1 MIRFSL
7 QVAVYLIALSFLLL
21 GGSHAEDLQG
31 IRSIRDLDQ
40 ASILHYAIFSD
51 NKGESPASS
60 VEFARMA
67 DWVRAGESAFVVGVG
82 DHLKYGWENSFIPW
96 IRSDAWWRDHTFL
109 NVADGENQF
118 YGDAHEQSDYGA
130 GSEILDLV
138 RLDAHADILRPNPS
152 EYYARIPA
160 GDRTVHMIQ
169 VHFSD
174 QPKVDSLAFPES
186 SRKWLMDTLDGIEKG
201 SRDHIVIAAHSRAGS
216 WDMVLSPDRRRRLL
230 AKADLVLSAT
240 THRYQSWVPEAYV
253 DGSAVCVNTGAVNF
267 PGTMTPNGYVEI
279 HVLKSGSIVGQYM
292 DLTRSTRDLQR
303 GRFAWIK
310 PIDGPMRHIDLR
322 PAGPD
327 ENMDAQVA
335 ALRDSITREVID
347 AGLVQ
352 LLKEKTGAEL
362 VSVGVRTGLAR
373 GPVTRE
379 DAWWVFGRNKNFRVV
394 RVPADRIGVVFSR
407 LKQTP
412 FPVATDP
419 VRVATTQSTATRI
432 IGQAGLTSEALE
444 PLRAD
449 ENSLR
454 QVDLLLDW
462 LKSVER
468 QAR

>member
-1 MIRFSL
+1 
-7 QVAVYLIALSFLLL
+7 
-21 GGSHAEDLQG
+21 
-31 IRSIRDLDQ
+31 
-40 ASILHYAIFSD
+40 
-51 NKGESPASS
+51 
-60 VEFARMA
+60 
-67 DWVRAGESAFVVGVG
+67 
-82 DHLKYGWENSFIPW
+82 
-96 IRSDAWWRDHTFL
+96 
-109 NVADGENQF
+109 
-118 YGDAHEQSDYGA
+118 
-130 GSEILDLV
+130 
-138 RLDAHADILRPNPS
+138 
-152 EYYARIPA
+152 
-160 GDRTVHMIQ
+160 
-169 VHFSD
+169 
-174 QPKVDSLAFPES
+174 
-186 SRKWLMDTLDGIEKG
+186 MDTLDGIEKG

-362 VSVGVRTGLAR
+362 VSVGVRTELAR

-379 DAWWVFGRNKNFRVV
+379 DAWRVFGTNKNFRVV